1 MAAYRLGVD
10 LNIVTC
16 GLTDCTPGSALG
28 PTLGYEYGRTLPF
41 SLVIQAEEQKL
52 EMASK
57 TSTEFDSKLADMRRE
72 MDECRGEAARVKV
85 EASHLSAALREA
97 EATKK
102 SKDRQ
107 FAELQQ

>member
-1 MAAYRLGVD
+1 MTKMLVM
-10 LNIVTC
+10 
-16 GLTDCTPGSALG
+16 G
-28 PTLGYEYGRTLPF
+28 PMIIMMLM
-41 SLVIQAEEQKL
+41 VIEMTIRMLLMQAEEQKL

-57 TSTEFDSKLADMRRE
+57 TSTEFDSRLADMRRE

-107 FAELQQ
+107 ITELQQ

>member
-1 MAAYRLGVD
+1 MLILMTKMLVM
-10 LNIVTC
+10 
-16 GLTDCTPGSALG
+16 G
-28 PTLGYEYGRTLPF
+28 PMIIMMLM
-41 SLVIQAEEQKL
+41 VIEMTIRMLLMQAEEQKL

-57 TSTEFDSKLADMRRE
+57 TSTEFDSRLADMRRE

-107 FAELQQ
+107 ITELQQ

>member
-1 MAAYRLGVD
+1 MELLMIMMLMMVV
-10 LNIVTC
+10 L
-16 GLTDCTPGSALG
+16 
-28 PTLGYEYGRTLPF
+28 
-41 SLVIQAEEQKL
+41 QAEEQKL

-57 TSTEFDSKLADMRRE
+57 TSTEFDGRLSDMRRE
-72 MDECRGEAARVKV
+72 MDECRSEASRVKV

-107 FAELQQ
+107 LSELQQ

>member
-1 MAAYRLGVD
+1 MERGK
-10 LNIVTC
+10 IF
-16 GLTDCTPGSALG
+16 
-28 PTLGYEYGRTLPF
+28 GRNPWA
-41 SLVIQAEEQKL
+41 VMMNVVVVMQAEEQKL

-57 TSTEFDSKLADMRRE
+57 TSTEFDSRLADMRRE

-107 FAELQQ
+107 IADLQQ

>member
-1 MAAYRLGVD
+1 MM
-10 LNIVTC
+10 T
-16 GLTDCTPGSALG
+16 
-28 PTLGYEYGRTLPF
+28 
-41 SLVIQAEEQKL
+41 QAEELKL

-57 TSTEFDSKLADMRRE
+57 TSTEFDSRLADMRRE
-72 MDECRGEAARVKV
+72 MEECRSEAARVKV

-107 FAELQQ
+107 LAELQQ